1 MHCLARKSVLMLAT
15 VSFLAMVT
23 GLITML
29 HLLNEENHQEHGPD
43 HCSICQQLL
52 TVQKGF
58 SSQQEPKIGYTKQ
71 IEYYKVPLYVTFIG
85 RPYFQTFSPRPP
97 PETS

>member
-1 MHCLARKSVLMLAT
+1 MYCLARKSVLMLAI

-23 GLITML
+23 GLITTL
-29 HLLNEENHQEHGPD
+29 HLLSHENLKEHSPD
-43 HCSICQQLL
+43 RCSICQQLL

-58 SSQQEPKIGYTKQ
+58 PSQPEPRIGYTNQFK
-71 IEYYKVPLYVTFIG
+71 YYNVPLYVTFIE
-85 RPYFQTFSPRPP
+85 RPYFQTFGPRPP

>member
-1 MHCLARKSVLMLAT
+1 MHCLARKSVLMIAI

-23 GLITML
+23 GLITIL
-29 HLLNEENHQEHGPD
+29 HLLSHKNHQEHAFD

-52 TVQKGF
+52 TMQKGF
-58 SSQQEPKIGYTKQ
+58 SSQPQPKIGYTCEFKH
-71 IEYYKVPLYVTFIG
+71 YNVPLYITFIE

-97 PETS
+97 PEAS